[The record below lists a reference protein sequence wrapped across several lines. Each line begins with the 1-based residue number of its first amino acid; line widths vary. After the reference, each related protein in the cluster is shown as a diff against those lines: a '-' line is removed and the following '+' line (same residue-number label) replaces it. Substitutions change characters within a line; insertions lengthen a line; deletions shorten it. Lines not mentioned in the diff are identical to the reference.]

1 MFVCYTKYDQHGQK
15 KDSDQGRHL
24 SKMKKWYT
32 IGMYLV
38 LIIIVYVFKDEILHW
53 MQFGDAP
60 VLLIFV
66 AALGF
71 IIIPVIPYKIVIG
84 MLGFMYGPLLGALI
98 SWTAA
103 SVASVIVFLVAR
115 YLFQKQGRAYLSK
128 YEKLEKLQ
136 SAIEKNPFLTIL
148 LARLIPVIPQAVVNV
163 IPAITSIPVVTFA
176 VASALGKI
184 PAMLLFAFIGS
195 NLFAGTSKLVLSVG
209 VYVLFLA
216 SVYVVYRVW
225 LKKRWL

>member
-1 MFVCYTKYDQHGQK
+1 
-15 KDSDQGRHL
+15 
-24 SKMKKWYT
+24 MKKWFT
-32 IGMYLV
+32 ICMYLV
-38 LIIIVYVFKDEILHW
+38 LIITVYVFKDEILHW
-53 MQFGDAP
+53 MQHGDAP
-60 VLLIFV
+60 LLLIFL

-71 IIIPVIPYKIVIG
+71 IIVPVIPYKIVIG
-84 MLGFMYGPLLGALI
+84 MLGFMYGPLMGALI

-103 SVASVIVFLVAR
+103 SIASVIVFWLAR

-136 SAIEKNPFLTIL
+136 AAIEKNPFLTIL

-163 IPAITSIPVVTFA
+163 IPAITSVPVVTFA

-209 VYVLFLA
+209 VYILFLA
-216 SVYVVYRVW
+216 SVYIVYRVW
-225 LKKRWL
+225 LKKRWV

>member
-1 MFVCYTKYDQHGQK
+1 
-15 KDSDQGRHL
+15 
-24 SKMKKWYT
+24 MKKWYT

-38 LIIIVYVFKDEILHW
+38 LILIVYVFKDEILHW
-53 MQFGDAP
+53 MQYGDAP

-71 IIIPVIPYKIVIG
+71 IIVPVIPYKIVIG
-84 MLGFMYGPLLGALI
+84 LLGFIYGPLLGALI

-103 SVASVIVFLVAR
+103 SVASVIVFCLAR

-136 SAIEKNPFLTIL
+136 AAIEKNPFLTIL

-209 VYVLFLA
+209 VYILFLA
-216 SVYVVYRVW
+216 SVYVVYCVW

>member
-1 MFVCYTKYDQHGQK
+1 
-15 KDSDQGRHL
+15 
-24 SKMKKWYT
+24 MKKWYT

-38 LIIIVYVFKDEILHW
+38 LILIVYVFKDEILHW
-53 MQFGDAP
+53 MQYGDAP
-60 VLLIFV
+60 VLLIFA

-71 IIIPVIPYKIVIG
+71 IIVPVIPYKIVIG

-103 SVASVIVFLVAR
+103 SVASVIVFCLAR

-136 SAIEKNPFLTIL
+136 AAIEKNPFLTIL

-209 VYVLFLA
+209 VYILFLA
-216 SVYVVYRVW
+216 SVYVVYCVW

>member
-1 MFVCYTKYDQHGQK
+1 
-15 KDSDQGRHL
+15 
-24 SKMKKWYT
+24 MKKWYT
-32 IGMYLV
+32 ICMYLV
-38 LIIIVYVFKDEILHW
+38 LILIVYIFKDEILHW
-53 MQFGDAP
+53 MQYGDAP
-60 VLLIFV
+60 VLLIFM

-84 MLGFMYGPLLGALI
+84 MLGFMYGPLTGALI

-103 SVASVIVFLVAR
+103 SVASVIVFWLAR

-128 YEKLEKLQ
+128 YEKVEKIQ
-136 SAIEKNPFLTIL
+136 TAIEKNPFLTIL

-163 IPAITSIPVVTFA
+163 VPAITSIPVVTFA
-176 VASALGKI
+176 VASTLGKI

-195 NLFAGTSKLVLSVG
+195 NLFAGTSKLVFSVG

-216 SVYVVYRVW
+216 SVYIVYRVW

>member
-1 MFVCYTKYDQHGQK
+1 
-15 KDSDQGRHL
+15 
-24 SKMKKWYT
+24 MKKWYT
-32 IGMYLV
+32 ICLYLV
-38 LIIIVYVFKDEILHW
+38 LIGTVYKYKDEILHW
-53 MQFGDAP
+53 MQYGDAP
-60 VLLIFV
+60 VLLIFA

-71 IIIPVIPYKIVIG
+71 IIVPVIPYKIVIG
-84 MLGFMYGPLLGALI
+84 MLGFMYGPLIGALI
-98 SWTAA
+98 SWAAA
-103 SVASVIVFLVAR
+103 SVASVIVFGLTR

-128 YEKLEKLQ
+128 YKKLEKLQ
-136 SAIEKNPFLTIL
+136 AAIEKSPFLTIL

-163 IPAITSIPVVTFA
+163 IPAITSIPIITFA

>member
-1 MFVCYTKYDQHGQK
+1 
-15 KDSDQGRHL
+15 
-24 SKMKKWYT
+24 MKKWYT
-32 IGMYLV
+32 LGMYLV
-38 LIIIVYVFKDEILHW
+38 LILMVYVYNDEILHW
-53 MQFGDAP
+53 MQYGDAP
-60 VLLIFV
+60 VLLIFA

-71 IIIPVIPYKIVIG
+71 IIVPVIPYKIVIG
-84 MLGFMYGPLLGALI
+84 MLGYMYGPLLGAFI

-103 SVASVIVFLVAR
+103 SVASVIVFWLAR
-115 YLFQKQGRAYLSK
+115 YLFQKQGRAYLSR
-128 YEKLEKLQ
+128 YEKLEKFQ
-136 SAIEKNPFLTIL
+136 AAIEKNPFLIIL

-184 PAMLLFAFIGS
+184 PAMLLYAFIGS

-216 SVYVVYRVW
+216 IVYVVYRFW
-225 LKKRWL
+225 LKKLLH

>member
-1 MFVCYTKYDQHGQK
+1 
-15 KDSDQGRHL
+15 
-24 SKMKKWYT
+24 MKKWFT

-38 LIIIVYVFKDEILHW
+38 LILIVYVFKDEILHW
-53 MQFGDAP
+53 MQYGDAP
-60 VLLIFV
+60 VLLIFA

-71 IIIPVIPYKIVIG
+71 IIVPVIPYKIVIG

-98 SWTAA
+98 SWIAA
-103 SVASVIVFLVAR
+103 SVASVIVFCLAR

-136 SAIEKNPFLTIL
+136 AAIEKNPFLTIL

-195 NLFAGTSKLVLSVG
+195 NLFAGTNKLVLSVG
-209 VYVLFLA
+209 VYILFLA
-216 SVYVVYRVW
+216 SVYFVYCVW

>member
-1 MFVCYTKYDQHGQK
+1 
-15 KDSDQGRHL
+15 
-24 SKMKKWYT
+24 MKKWYT

>member
-1 MFVCYTKYDQHGQK
+1 
-15 KDSDQGRHL
+15 
-24 SKMKKWYT
+24 MKKWYT

-38 LIIIVYVFKDEILHW
+38 LILIVYVFKDEILHW
-53 MQFGDAP
+53 MQYGDAP

-71 IIIPVIPYKIVIG
+71 IIVPVIPYKIVIG
-84 MLGFMYGPLLGALI
+84 LLGFMYGPLLGALI

-103 SVASVIVFLVAR
+103 SVASVIVFCLAR

-136 SAIEKNPFLTIL
+136 AAIEKNPFLTIL

-209 VYVLFLA
+209 AYILFLA
-216 SVYVVYRVW
+216 SVYVVYCVW

>member
-1 MFVCYTKYDQHGQK
+1 
-15 KDSDQGRHL
+15 
-24 SKMKKWYT
+24 MKKWYT
-32 IGMYLV
+32 LSMYLV
-38 LIIIVYVFKDEILHW
+38 LIIIVYVCKEDILHW
-53 MQFGDAP
+53 MQYGDAP
-60 VLLIFV
+60 LLLIFA
-66 AALGF
+66 AALAF
-71 IIIPVIPYKIVIG
+71 VIVPVIPYKIVIG
-84 MLGFMYGPLLGALI
+84 MLGFMYGPLMGALI

-103 SVASVIVFLVAR
+103 SLASVIVFLLAR

-136 SAIEKNPFLTIL
+136 AAIEKNPFLTIL
-148 LARLIPVIPQAVVNV
+148 LARLIPIIPQAVVNV
-163 IPAITSIPVVTFA
+163 IPAITSIPVVTFTI
-176 VASALGKI
+176 ASALGKI

-195 NLFAGTSKLVLSVG
+195 NLFAGTSKLVLSVV

>member
-1 MFVCYTKYDQHGQK
+1 
-15 KDSDQGRHL
+15 
-24 SKMKKWYT
+24 MKKWYT

-38 LIIIVYVFKDEILHW
+38 LILIAYKFKDEILHW
-53 MQFGDAP
+53 MQHGDAP
-60 VLLIFV
+60 IVLIFA

-71 IIIPVIPYKIVIG
+71 IIVPVIPYKIIIG

-98 SWTAA
+98 CWTAA
-103 SVASVIVFLVAR
+103 SVASVFVFGLAR

-128 YEKLEKLQ
+128 YEKLGKLQ
-136 SAIEKNPFLTIL
+136 DMIEKNPFLTIL

-163 IPAITSIPVVTFA
+163 VPAITSISVVTFA

-184 PAMLLFAFIGS
+184 PAMLLFAFIGG
-195 NLFAGTSKLVLSVG
+195 NLLAGTSKLVLSIG

-216 SVYVVYRVW
+216 SVYVVYHVW

>member
-1 MFVCYTKYDQHGQK
+1 MFSTARRKTQTKETPYP
-15 KDSDQGRHL
+15 
-24 SKMKKWYT
+24 MKKWYT

-38 LIIIVYVFKDEILHW
+38 LILIVYVFKNAILHW
-53 MQFGDAP
+53 MQYGDAP
-60 VLLIFV
+60 VLLIFA

-71 IIIPVIPYKIVIG
+71 IIVPVIPYKIVIG

-103 SVASVIVFLVAR
+103 SVASVIVFWLAR

-136 SAIEKNPFLTIL
+136 FAIEKNPFLTIL

-216 SVYVVYRVW
+216 LVYIIYRVW
-225 LKKRWL
+225 LKKLWL

>member
-1 MFVCYTKYDQHGQK
+1 
-15 KDSDQGRHL
+15 
-24 SKMKKWYT
+24 MKKWYT
-32 IGMYLV
+32 IGLYLV
-38 LIIIVYVFKDEILHW
+38 LILIVYVFKDEILHW
-53 MQFGDAP
+53 MEYGNAP
-60 VLLIFV
+60 VLLIFA

-71 IIIPVIPYKIVIG
+71 IIVPVIPYKIIIG

-103 SVASVIVFLVAR
+103 SIASVIVFWLTR

-136 SAIEKNPFLTIL
+136 AAIEKNPFLTIL

-195 NLFAGTSKLVLSVG
+195 NLLAGTSKLVLSVG
-209 VYVLFLA
+209 VYVLFWRSSTSSTASGSRSDGFKQLCFGHLLA
-216 SVYVVYRVW
+216 RT
-225 LKKRWL
+225 R

>member
-1 MFVCYTKYDQHGQK
+1 
-15 KDSDQGRHL
+15 
-24 SKMKKWYT
+24 MKKWYT

-38 LIIIVYVFKDEILHW
+38 LILIVYVFKDEILHW
-53 MQFGDAP
+53 MQYGDAP
-60 VLLIFV
+60 VLLIFA

-71 IIIPVIPYKIVIG
+71 IIVPVIPYKIVIG
-84 MLGFMYGPLLGALI
+84 LLGFIYGPLLGALI

-103 SVASVIVFLVAR
+103 SVASVIVFCLAR

-136 SAIEKNPFLTIL
+136 AAIEKNPFLTIL

-209 VYVLFLA
+209 VYILFLA
-216 SVYVVYRVW
+216 SVYVVYCVW

>member
-1 MFVCYTKYDQHGQK
+1 MINTRRKTQ
-15 KDSDQGRHL
+15 
-24 SKMKKWYT
+24 SKGDPYQMKKWYT
-32 IGMYLV
+32 ICLYLV
-38 LIIIVYVFKDEILHW
+38 LIGIVYIFKDEILHW
-53 MQFGDAP
+53 MQYGDAP
-60 VLLIFV
+60 VLLIFA

-71 IIIPVIPYKIVIG
+71 VIVPVIPYKIVIG
-84 MLGFMYGPLLGALI
+84 MLGFMYGPLIGALI

-103 SVASVIVFLVAR
+103 SVASVIVFGLTR

-128 YEKLEKLQ
+128 YKKLGKLQ
-136 SAIEKNPFLTIL
+136 AAIEKNPFLTIL

-163 IPAITSIPVVTFA
+163 IPAITSISVITFA

-195 NLFAGTSKLVLSVG
+195 NLFAGTSKLALSVG

>member
-1 MFVCYTKYDQHGQK
+1 
-15 KDSDQGRHL
+15 
-24 SKMKKWYT
+24 MKKWYT

-38 LIIIVYVFKDEILHW
+38 LILIVYVFKDEILHW
-53 MQFGDAP
+53 MQYGDAP
-60 VLLIFV
+60 ILLIFA

-71 IIIPVIPYKIVIG
+71 IIVPVIPYKIVIG

-103 SVASVIVFLVAR
+103 SVASVIVFCLAR
-115 YLFQKQGRAYLSK
+115 YLFQKQGRVYLSK

-136 SAIEKNPFLTIL
+136 AAIEKNPFLTIL

-195 NLFAGTSKLVLSVG
+195 NLFAGTSKLVLSAG
-209 VYVLFLA
+209 VYILFLA
-216 SVYVVYRVW
+216 SVYVVYCVW

>member
-1 MFVCYTKYDQHGQK
+1 
-15 KDSDQGRHL
+15 
-24 SKMKKWYT
+24 MKKWYT

-38 LIIIVYVFKDEILHW
+38 LILLVYVCKDEILHW
-53 MQFGDAP
+53 MQHGDAP
-60 VLLIFV
+60 VLLIFA

-71 IIIPVIPYKIVIG
+71 VIVPVIPYKIVIG

-98 SWTAA
+98 SWTAT
-103 SVASVIVFLVAR
+103 SVASVLVFWLAR

-136 SAIEKNPFLTIL
+136 AAIEKNPFLTIL
-148 LARLIPVIPQAVVNV
+148 LARLIPVIPQAIVNV

-184 PAMLLFAFIGS
+184 PAMFLFAFIGS
-195 NLFAGTSKLVLSVG
+195 NLLASTSKLVLSVA
-209 VYVLFLA
+209 VYVLFLGL
-216 SVYVVYRVW
+216 VYVVYRVW

>member
-1 MFVCYTKYDQHGQK
+1 
-15 KDSDQGRHL
+15 
-24 SKMKKWYT
+24 MKKWLT
-32 IGMYLV
+32 ICMYLV
-38 LIIIVYVFKDEILHW
+38 LIFTTYVFKDEILNW
-53 MQFGDAP
+53 MQHGDAP
-60 VLLIFV
+60 VLLIFL

-71 IIIPVIPYKIVIG
+71 IIVPIIPYKIVIG
-84 MLGFMYGPLLGALI
+84 LLGFMYGPLMGALI

-103 SVASVIVFLVAR
+103 SVASVIVFWLTR

-136 SAIEKNPFLTIL
+136 VAIEKNPFLTIL

-209 VYVLFLA
+209 VYVLFLV
-216 SVYVVYRVW
+216 SVYVIYRVW
-225 LKKRWL
+225 LKKRWV

>member
-1 MFVCYTKYDQHGQK
+1 
-15 KDSDQGRHL
+15 
-24 SKMKKWYT
+24 MKKWYT

-38 LIIIVYVFKDEILHW
+38 LILIVYVFKDEILHW
-53 MQFGDAP
+53 MQYGDAP
-60 VLLIFV
+60 VLLIFA

-71 IIIPVIPYKIVIG
+71 IIVPVIPYKIVIG

-98 SWTAA
+98 SWIAA
-103 SVASVIVFLVAR
+103 SVASVIVFCLAR

-136 SAIEKNPFLTIL
+136 AAIEKNPFLTIL

-209 VYVLFLA
+209 VYILFLA
-216 SVYVVYRVW
+216 SVYVVYCVW

>member
-1 MFVCYTKYDQHGQK
+1 
-15 KDSDQGRHL
+15 
-24 SKMKKWYT
+24 MKKWYT

-38 LIIIVYVFKDEILHW
+38 LIFIVYVFKDEILHW
-53 MQFGDAP
+53 MQYGDAP
-60 VLLIFV
+60 VLLIFA

-71 IIIPVIPYKIVIG
+71 ILVPVIPYKIVIG

-103 SVASVIVFLVAR
+103 SVASVIVFLLAR

-128 YEKLEKLQ
+128 YAKLEKLQ
-136 SAIEKNPFLTIL
+136 TAIEKNPFLTIL

-163 IPAITSIPVVTFA
+163 IPAITSISVVTFA

-209 VYVLFLA
+209 VYILFLA
-216 SVYVVYRVW
+216 CVYVVYRVW
-225 LKKRWL
+225 LKKRLL

>member
-1 MFVCYTKYDQHGQK
+1 
-15 KDSDQGRHL
+15 
-24 SKMKKWYT
+24 MKKWYT

-38 LIIIVYVFKDEILHW
+38 LILIVYVFKDEILHW
-53 MQFGDAP
+53 MQYGDAP
-60 VLLIFV
+60 VLLIFA

-71 IIIPVIPYKIVIG
+71 IIVPVIPYKIVIG
-84 MLGFMYGPLLGALI
+84 LLGFMYGPLLGALI

-103 SVASVIVFLVAR
+103 SVASVIVFCLAR

-136 SAIEKNPFLTIL
+136 AAIEKNPFLTIL

-209 VYVLFLA
+209 VYILFLA
-216 SVYVVYRVW
+216 SVYVVYCVW

>member
-1 MFVCYTKYDQHGQK
+1 
-15 KDSDQGRHL
+15 
-24 SKMKKWYT
+24 MKKWFT
-32 IGMYLV
+32 ICIYLV
-38 LIIIVYVFKDEILHW
+38 LIVTVYVFKDEILNW
-53 MQFGDAP
+53 MQYGDAP
-60 VLLIFV
+60 LLLIFL

-71 IIIPVIPYKIVIG
+71 IIVPIIPYKIVIG
-84 MLGFMYGPLLGALI
+84 MLGFMYGPLMGALI

-103 SVASVIVFLVAR
+103 SIASVIVFWLAR

-136 SAIEKNPFLTIL
+136 TAIEKNPFLTIL

-163 IPAITSIPVVTFA
+163 IPAITSVPVVTFA

-195 NLFAGTSKLVLSVG
+195 SLFAGTSKLVLSVV
-209 VYVLFLA
+209 VYILFLA
-216 SVYVVYRVW
+216 SVYLVYRVW
-225 LKKRWL
+225 LKKRWV

>member
-1 MFVCYTKYDQHGQK
+1 
-15 KDSDQGRHL
+15 
-24 SKMKKWYT
+24 MKKWYT
-32 IGMYLV
+32 ICMYLV
-38 LIIIVYVFKDEILHW
+38 LILIVYVFKDEILHW
-53 MQFGDAP
+53 MQYGDAP
-60 VLLIFV
+60 VLLIFA

-71 IIIPVIPYKIVIG
+71 IIVPVIPYKIVIG

-103 SVASVIVFLVAR
+103 SVASVIVFWLAR
-115 YLFQKQGRAYLSK
+115 NLFQKQGRAYLSK

-136 SAIEKNPFLTIL
+136 AAVEKNPFLTIL